1 MTTPVSSPQ
10 TAIPQTAVP
19 QTAMVLAAGLGL
31 RMRPLTLDRPKPL
44 IPILGKPLLDHAL
57 DRLAASGV
65 TTAVVNNH
73 YLGGMIVD
81 HLADRRAPTI
91 VASPEKRILETGG
104 GIKHA
109 LPLLGDAPIL
119 TVNADI
125 LWLDGPTPALQRL
138 AAFWDPQTMDAL
150 LLMMATTKSAGYEG
164 PGDYHMD
171 PLGRLIRRG
180 ESELSPFVF
189 AGVQIVKPE
198 LFAQDTPDGAFSTNL
213 IWDRAQEA
221 GRLYGIAHDG
231 LWFHIGT
238 PDGLTECE
246 ELLAI
251 GGVRAVAH

>member
-1 MTTPVSSPQ
+1 MSLPVS
-10 TAIPQTAVP
+10 VP
-19 QTAMVLAAGLGL
+19 TTAMVLAAGLGL

-57 DRLAASGV
+57 DRLADAGV
-65 TTAVVNNH
+65 ERAVVNNH

-81 HLADRRAPTI
+81 HLADRRTPAI
-91 VASPEKRILETGG
+91 VHSPEDRQLETGG
-104 GIKHA
+104 GIKQA
-109 LPLLGDAPIL
+109 LPLLGTAPIL

-125 LWLDGPTPALQRL
+125 LWLDGPTPALRRL
-138 AAFWDPQTMDAL
+138 ARFWDPERMDAL
-150 LLMMATTKSAGYEG
+150 LLMMATTKSAGYDG

-171 PLGRLIRRG
+171 PLGRLTRRA
-180 ESELSPFVF
+180 ERELAPFVF

-198 LFAQDTPDGAFSTNL
+198 LFARDTPDGAFSTNR

-231 LWFHIGT
+231 LWYHIGT